1 VFENPKQDVNLFHS
15 NIAKINH
22 KHGSGDNY
30 LNFLMKDDRM
40 ITISTPDTVEIKKR
54 LLERV
59 KYSAGL
65 KLGNYKS
72 SRDRAYNNW

>member
-1 VFENPKQDVNLFHS
+1 MTKYISLS
-15 NIAKINH
+15 IRNIAKINH
-22 KHGSGDNY
+22 KHGSGENF

-40 ITISTPDTVEIKKR
+40 ITISCPETVEIKRK

-72 SRDRAYNNW
+72 SRDAGW